1 MPNFVVE
8 IVGLH
13 LLDHDGIGVSQDF
26 TAFRCYF
33 TKDTYGQAR
42 PGERLAHDD
51 FLGQSQFLAQFAD
64 FILEQAAQRFDQ
76 LELHLFRQATH
87 VMVTLDER
95 GRVAGDRHRL
105 DNIRIKRSLC
115 EKLGLAYLAGGLL
128 EDIDK
133 GVPNDFSL
141 GLWIGDLA

>member
-1 MPNFVVE
+1 
-8 IVGLH
+8 
-13 LLDHDGIGVSQDF
+13 
-26 TAFRCYF
+26 
-33 TKDTYGQAR
+33 
-42 PGERLAHDD
+42 
-51 FLGQSQFLAQFAD
+51 
-64 FILEQAAQRFDQ
+64 
-76 LELHLFRQATH
+76 
-87 VMVTLDER
+87 MVTLDER

-115 EKLGLAYLAGGLL
+115 EKLGIAYLAGGLL